1 MEERT
6 LGREEVASLR
16 DVGRHGERL
25 AQLVKDSVPLHK
37 SLEVHAR
44 DPDHGGAA
52 VLHLLQ
58 EQKKKEETKSS
69 TVRG

>member
-52 VLHLLQ
+52 VLHLL
-58 EQKKKEETKSS
+58 EKQKTRRDRKQA
-69 TVRG
+69 R